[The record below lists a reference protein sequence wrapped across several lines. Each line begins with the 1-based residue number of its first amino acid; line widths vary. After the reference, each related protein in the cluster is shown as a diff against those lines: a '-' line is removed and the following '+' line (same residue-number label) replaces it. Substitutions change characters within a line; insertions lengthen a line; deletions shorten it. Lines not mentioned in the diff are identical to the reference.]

1 MKNCNNC
8 KYADW
13 KKTVAGK
20 LHPSGEGKCL
30 YPYKVPPFPAS
41 MYWMNIETTPCGG
54 FINRK

>member
-30 YPYKVPPFPAS
+30 YPYKVPTS
-41 MYWMNIETTPCGG
+41 SEYVLDEH
-54 FINRK
+54 